1 MVGRPKK
8 YKEKLQVISIALEP
22 SFISVLE
29 YKAKQQGMS
38 RNEYIT
44 ALLISADESTAKTLL
59 TEFSELKRVIQDQHK
74 TLKGYSEQ
82 LEKLGRLNME
92 QYLFKQISERED
104 LKELVL
110 KHKERIQRALARDS
124 EIPISERVEAIA
136 NDLFSEYEL
145 VQLKYGIMVTKK
157 NEIKAVIKHLILSFL
172 SF

>member
-1 MVGRPKK
+1 
-8 YKEKLQVISIALEP
+8 
-22 SFISVLE
+22 
-29 YKAKQQGMS
+29 
-38 RNEYIT
+38 
-44 ALLISADESTAKTLL
+44 
-59 TEFSELKRVIQDQHK
+59 
-74 TLKGYSEQ
+74 
-82 LEKLGRLNME
+82 LGRLNIE

-110 KHKERIQRALARDS
+110 KHKERIQRALAYDS